1 MAQQYKSYRVALTAT
16 ASTSGG
22 AVASIANP
30 EGQRL
35 IIRRAILDVQTA
47 SNGAASV
54 DVGVGSSAST
64 SYDNLIDGCSVATA
78 GSFDNFA
85 TNGQAGTNGKSTQVW
100 AAANFV
106 TVTGSATTAGLAGY
120 LMLDYE
126 LTASE
131 S

>member
-1 MAQQYKSYRVALTAT
+1 MAATYGSYRVALTAT
-16 ASTSGG
+16 SATTGG

-30 EGQRL
+30 EGQRV
-35 IIRRAILDVQTA
+35 IITRCVLDIQTG
-47 SNGAASV
+47 SSGAASV

-100 AAANFV
+100 ASSSYV
-106 TVTGSATTAGLAGY
+106 TVTGSATTAGLVGFI
-120 LMLDYE
+120 MIHYE
-126 LTASE
+126 RTASE